1 MEIDELFRVNG
12 QTVLITG
19 GSRGI
24 GKMMTEGFVRN
35 GANINE
41 DLSTIEG
48 CQRLAT
54 ALEQRESKLH
64 VLINNSGVIWG
75 GGFKSHG
82 KKGWTKVMDLN
93 MTAPFFV
100 TKFLLPLL
108 GTDAR
113 VINVG
118 SIAGIT
124 TPNVGTIAY
133 DTSKAALHHLTKM
146 LAAELAPRKITVNCI
161 APGLVPTKMSHQ
173 LVYVT
178 GKPFDETAN
187 EQIPLKRSGV
197 PTDMAGAALFF
208 VEVSLAN
215 KPPSYTEKFNRYGT
229 VPFVLDNGFA
239 VYESAIVAQYLDLKF
254 GDGHLH
260 RVKDPQAASIAQLA
274 AAKFDT
280 QPFFAFM
287 ATGDEAAETKMK
299 ASLDELEMIYR
310 DDAKAYRDQGP
321 YLLGAQLSSAE
332 INIVP
337 FFHRLN
343 LALVHFRKYDLLANH
358 PLLEAAF
365 DAVQARPSYQRSI
378 ASDDVY
384 IQIMTNY
391 VRKE

>member
-24 GKMMTEGFVRN
+24 GKMMAEGFVRN

-82 KKGWTKVMDLN
+82 KKGWTNVMDLN
-93 MTAPFFV
+93 LTAPFFV

-124 TPNVGTIAY
+124 TPNAGTIAY
-133 DTSKAALHHLTKM
+133 DTSKAALHHMTKV

-161 APGLVPTKMSHQ
+161 APGLVPTTMSHQ

-197 PTDMAGAALFF
+197 PTDMAGAALFLVRVSF
-208 VEVSLAN
+208 DILLIFGVKLPLPLHGSLA
-215 KPPSYTEKFNRYGT
+215 PSWRCM
-229 VPFVLDNGFA
+229 A
-239 VYESAIVAQYLDLKF
+239 VK
-254 GDGHLH
+254 
-260 RVKDPQAASIAQLA
+260 
-274 AAKFDT
+274 
-280 QPFFAFM
+280 
-287 ATGDEAAETKMK
+287 
-299 ASLDELEMIYR
+299 
-310 DDAKAYRDQGP
+310 
-321 YLLGAQLSSAE
+321 
-332 INIVP
+332 
-337 FFHRLN
+337 
-343 LALVHFRKYDLLANH
+343 
-358 PLLEAAF
+358 
-365 DAVQARPSYQRSI
+365 
-378 ASDDVY
+378 
-384 IQIMTNY
+384 
-391 VRKE
+391 

>member
-1 MEIDELFRVNG
+1 MSPSNDFHPQYPYIDYNSVPL
-12 QTVLITG
+12 
-19 GSRGI
+19 
-24 GKMMTEGFVRN
+24 
-35 GANINE
+35 
-41 DLSTIEG
+41 DH
-48 CQRLAT
+48 
-54 ALEQRESKLH
+54 LESFLLTDGKLH
-64 VLINNSGVIWG
+64 LFNYIGCPYGHRAIW
-75 GGFKSHG
+75 
-82 KKGWTKVMDLN
+82 TAIEVN
-93 MTAPFFV
+93 APFQV
-100 TKFLLPLL
+100 
-108 GTDAR
+108 
-113 VINVG
+113 
-118 SIAGIT
+118 
-124 TPNVGTIAY
+124 
-133 DTSKAALHHLTKM
+133 
-146 LAAELAPRKITVNCI
+146 
-161 APGLVPTKMSHQ
+161 
-173 LVYVT
+173 
-178 GKPFDETAN
+178 
-187 EQIPLKRSGV
+187 
-197 PTDMAGAALFF
+197 

>member
-19 GSRGI
+19 GSRGP
-24 GKMMTEGFVRN
+24 GKCIP
-35 GANINE
+35 INE

-82 KKGWTKVMDLN
+82 KKGWTNVMDLN
-93 MTAPFFV
+93 LTAPFFV

-124 TPNVGTIAY
+124 TPNAGTIAY
-133 DTSKAALHHLTKM
+133 DTSKAALHHMTKV

-161 APGLVPTKMSHQ
+161 APGLVPTTMSHQ

-197 PTDMAGAALFF
+197 PTDMAGAALFLVRVSF
-208 VEVSLAN
+208 DILLIFGVKLPLPLHGSLA
-215 KPPSYTEKFNRYGT
+215 PSWRCM
-229 VPFVLDNGFA
+229 A
-239 VYESAIVAQYLDLKF
+239 VK
-254 GDGHLH
+254 
-260 RVKDPQAASIAQLA
+260 
-274 AAKFDT
+274 
-280 QPFFAFM
+280 
-287 ATGDEAAETKMK
+287 
-299 ASLDELEMIYR
+299 
-310 DDAKAYRDQGP
+310 
-321 YLLGAQLSSAE
+321 
-332 INIVP
+332 
-337 FFHRLN
+337 
-343 LALVHFRKYDLLANH
+343 
-358 PLLEAAF
+358 
-365 DAVQARPSYQRSI
+365 
-378 ASDDVY
+378 
-384 IQIMTNY
+384 
-391 VRKE
+391 